1 MPSLRDHTRL
11 SSSRAS
17 PLWPHTYATPI
28 QISQTETACWGGH
41 HYPSIS
47 ALWSAFRAAPFWRPS
62 DFTERCLLLWL
73 AVCLGTCPKESACVF
88 AFHLLLATIWN
99 SLIPPTLEL
108 PEESSCT
115 FCSLKEWDPGIEK
128 GGTWKV
134 AHVLSGPS
142 YFIPYSSQ
150 NLYNIMYRHESLW
163 LLVKMAFMLLV
174 HIADFLKNKRKII
187 LQ

>member
-1 MPSLRDHTRL
+1 MPSLRDHTTL

-17 PLWPHTYATPI
+17 PPWPHTYATPI
-28 QISQTETACWGGH
+28 QISQTETAVGGAIITP
-41 HYPSIS
+41 PS
-47 ALWSAFRAAPFWRPS
+47 LLFGAAPLWRPP

-73 AVCLGTCPKESACVF
+73 AVCLGTCPKEESACVF
-88 AFHLLLATIWN
+88 ASHLLLATLWN

-134 AHVLSGPS
+134 AHVLLRTISSHAMKSILFPQTMYNS
-142 YFIPYSSQ
+142 MYS
-150 NLYNIMYRHESLW
+150 ITGIWSLHY
-163 LLVKMAFMLLV
+163 LSIKL
-174 HIADFLKNKRKII
+174 ISLKSTV
-187 LQ
+187 L